1 MNNIYKKMVLLVL
14 LSLCSTFS
22 VLSYAAVAPQ
32 FSEGTNEYWYA
43 VRFTRGSVF
52 LTANGINQTMT
63 VAANQYTNS
72 QQWKLVGNENE
83 FFLVNRDGHFA
94 AVKNG
99 TWNDKQNNCPL
110 QEVKSQPAQ
119 GFKLLNK
126 GDAYVVESLLKPGKY
141 LNTWAGYDAGTPIGV
156 YNDVDDP
163 NSKIVFEKAN
173 SGPFSLS
180 GATNYTPAEK
190 LSLWYTVPAKDAGAG
205 NPWMEYSL
213 PIGNGQLGASIFAG
227 VRNDEILF
235 NEKTLWT
242 GTSKSV
248 GTTGNGWFDKG
259 NGNEYGSYQVFGSIN
274 IEDQNGLGRVT
285 NYVRDLNLTNATAS
299 MSYTHAGVDYKR
311 EYIVSYPDKVVA
323 THLTA
328 SQPGNININVTLS
341 PKMSKGASKVSY
353 TQEGKMG
360 LAHFNGKLDVVNFDA
375 HMKVVAKGGSV
386 KASQNGV
393 LVSNADE
400 VTILLAAGTDF
411 DNTKDSFVSGAGQ
424 GGLATDMKGRVDAAA
439 NQTWD
444 KLYKTHVDDYK
455 YFFDRVHLD
464 LTGSA
469 NTMNTKALVD
479 NYSGGSSTNDLM
491 LEELYFNY
499 GRYLE
504 IASSR
509 GVALPSNLQGIWANN
524 NKSAWNADIHANI
537 NVQMNYWPAEPTNM
551 PEMHMPFL
559 DYIINM
565 YNSEPWKRFASESG
579 QNRGWTCY
587 TENNIFGGVGA
598 WAHNY
603 VITNAWYCTH
613 LWQHYRYTLDEKFLA
628 KAFPAML
635 SATQFWLDRLK
646 NVNGEYLCPNETSPE
661 HGPKAED
668 GVAHAQQLVWDLFD
682 NTLKAVKVLGEDVIP
697 ANDLADLKEKFSKL
711 DKGLATEK
719 GPDGQ
724 QLLREWKKSNYTAGQ
739 NGHRHLSH
747 LMCLYPFSQVNSNSE
762 FFQPA
767 INSLLHRG
775 DASTGWSMGW
785 KINLWARALNG
796 NHAHDILKMALKH
809 STSYGTNEKA
819 GGIYY
824 NLFDS
829 HSPFQID
836 GNFGACAGIAE
847 MLFQCH
853 SEVLE
858 FLPALPDTWNNGS
871 ITGLKGIGNFTV
883 GVEWKNGQATMLTI
897 DNVKGQKC
905 LVKCAHA
912 NKAIDQVS
920 VTVSGKNV
928 KPVAKG
934 NGVFEIHSVSGDQI
948 VIDFTKEPGV
958 DPEPKP
964 EPVYS
969 GQCGENLKW
978 NLAKKTGVMNITGT
992 GAMYDYTA
1000 EKPAPWTEVA
1010 AEVKS
1015 IIFPAD
1021 MTHIGDRAFA
1031 ACTQSMEVRFLNNE
1045 VTIGVD
1051 AFSSSIK
1058 TILEV
1063 KDVDYAAKAFP
1074 LTENKYSEIVY
1085 NRELADKKW
1094 GTVILPFAL
1103 NFETAA
1109 SYDFYEL
1116 SAVSGKTVTFKYVRN
1131 PQANQPY
1138 MYRNASGAHALQMIS
1153 DKTTTIDASAAFSK
1167 VVGEWTILGSFAPM
1181 TIGGAKLATTYVLS
1195 GGKIMNS
1202 TNSVQI
1208 RPFRAYF
1215 NGPAFDAGNPSR
1227 AFRIVIEDEN
1237 GETTDITEVLMD
1249 EASENG
1255 DIYDLTGRRVMK
1267 TVPGHIYIQNGN
1279 KFIAK

>member
-1 MNNIYKKMVLLVL
+1 MINIYKKMVLLVL
-14 LSLCSTFS
+14 LSLVSAFTA
-22 VLSYAAVAPQ
+22 LSYAAVAPE
-32 FSEGTNEYWYA
+32 FSNGTKEVWYLIKFQEGGVY
-43 VRFTRGSVF
+43 
-52 LTANGINQTMT
+52 LTSNGLNQTMT
-63 VAANQYTNS
+63 VEAGRNADSQMWKFVGEANSFYLIN
-72 QQWKLVGNENE
+72 KL
-83 FFLVNRDGHFA
+83 GHYA
-94 AVKNG
+94 GVKQG
-99 TWNDKQNNCPL
+99 TWDEKNNTCPL
-110 QEVKSQPAQ
+110 QEVKDKPSRA
-119 GFKLLNK
+119 FKLHVHDGGWFDKYNNEYEILSIWGNK
-126 GDAYVVESLLKPGKY
+126 C
-141 LNTWAGYDAGTPIGV
+141 LNTWGGTGAGTQIGIWHQD
-156 YNDVDDP
+156 DV
-163 NSKIVFEKAN
+163 NNVVAFEKVDFNKFAI
-173 SGPFSLS
+173 SGVQ
-180 GATNYTPAEK
+180 NYQPKDK

-205 NPWMEYSL
+205 DAWMEYSL
-213 PIGNGQLGASIFAG
+213 PIGNGQLGASVFGG

-248 GTTGNGWFDKG
+248 GTTGWGG

-274 IEDQNGLGRVT
+274 IVDQNKLGRVT
-285 NYVRDLNLTNATAS
+285 NYVRELDLANATAS

-341 PKMSKGASKVSY
+341 PKMSKGANKVTYSKDGEKGV
-353 TQEGKMG
+353 
-360 LAHFNGKLDVVNFDA
+360 AHFNGKLDVVSFDA
-375 HMKVVAKGGSV
+375 NMKVVAKGGTVS
-386 KASQNGV
+386 ADGAGIS
-393 LVSNADE
+393 VSNANE

-411 DNTKDSFVSGAGQ
+411 DNTKTSFVSGGDVTSTMQ
-424 GGLATDMKGRVDAAA
+424 MLANAAA
-439 NQTWD
+439 LKSWNSI
-444 KLYKTHVDDYK
+444 YSAHVEDYK
-455 YFFDRVHLD
+455 KFFDRVRLD

-479 NYSGGSSTNDLM
+479 NYKGGSSANDLM

-559 DYIINM
+559 NYIINM
-565 YNSEPWKRFASESG
+565 YNSEPWKRFAKESN

-587 TENNIFGGVGA
+587 TENNIFGGVGV

-603 VITNAWYCTH
+603 VIVNAWYCTH

-646 NVNGEYLCPNETSPE
+646 LVNGEYLCPNETSPE

-682 NTLKAVKVLGEDVIP
+682 NTLKAVNVLGESVIP
-697 ANDLADLKEKFSKL
+697 AKDLKDLKEKFAKL
-711 DKGLATEK
+711 DKGLATEA
-719 GPDGQ
+719 GPGGK
-724 QLLREWKKSNYTAGQ
+724 QLLREWKYSAYTAGQ

-775 DASTGWSMGW
+775 DPSTGWSMGW
-785 KINLWARALNG
+785 KINLWARALDG
-796 NHAHDILKMALKH
+796 NHAHKILNMALRH
-809 STSYGTNEKA
+809 STAYGTDESK

-847 MLFQCH
+847 MLFQSH
-853 SEVLE
+853 SEVLD
-858 FLPALPDTWNNGS
+858 FLPALPDTWTNGS

-883 GVEWKNGQATMLTI
+883 GVAWTNGKATQLTI
-897 DNVKGQKC
+897 ENVKGQQC
-905 LVKCAHA
+905 LVKCARA
-912 NKAIDQVS
+912 DKTIDQVS

-934 NGVFEIHSVSGDQI
+934 NGVFEIPSVAGDQI
-948 VIDFTKEPGV
+948 VIDFTQEPGV
-958 DPEPKP
+958 EPEPKP
-964 EPVYS
+964 EPIYS
-969 GQCGENLKW
+969 GQCGDNLKW
-978 NLAKKTGVMNITGT
+978 NLAKETGVMTITGT

-1000 EKPAPWTEVA
+1000 EKPAPWTEIA

-1015 IIFPAD
+1015 IVLPATG
-1021 MTHIGDRAFA
+1021 MTHIGNYAFA
-1031 ACTQSMEVRFLNNE
+1031 ACDKVKELRFNNNE
-1045 VTIGVD
+1045 VTFGEG
-1051 AFSSSIK
+1051 AFAPATS
-1058 TILEV
+1058 TVLEV
-1063 KDVDYAAKAFP
+1063 SDADYADKAFP
-1074 LTENKYSEIVY
+1074 LTPNTYTQMIY
-1085 NRELADKKW
+1085 NRSIVDGKW

-1103 NFETAA
+1103 SAATANL
-1109 SYDFYEL
+1109 YDFYEL
-1116 SAVSGKTVTFKYVRN
+1116 SAVSGKTITFKYVRY
-1131 PQANQPY
+1131 PLANTPY
-1138 MYRNASGAHALQMIS
+1138 LYKNVAGANGKQMIS
-1153 DKTTTIDASAAFSK
+1153 EGRTTIQANLDFSK
-1167 VVGEWTILGSFAPM
+1167 QVGEWTMLGSFAPKEISG
-1181 TIGGAKLATTYVLS
+1181 TDLSTTYVLS
-1195 GGKIMNS
+1195 GGKILNS

-1215 NGPAFDAGNPSR
+1215 NGPAFNTIPAR
-1227 AFRIVIEDEN
+1227 ALRIVIEDEN
-1237 GETTDITEVLMD
+1237 GETTDITDVLMD

-1255 DIYDLTGRRVMK
+1255 EIYDLTGRRVMK

-1279 KFIAK
+1279 KFIAR